1 MNVSMIK
8 GEDINFGDNLTMT
21 VFIEGLKSV
30 QLVLS
35 DDLNAS
41 EEELTNNYKDRIARF
56 LNEWHRWNGI
66 VFGAA
71 KEYVSKRNDASDIE
85 DLDIELMAIY
95 VLFEQN
101 EPELYGLGYWI
112 KHEEEHGCGIKIH
125 KQGNEFKIVE
135 IGAYDVAFC

>member
-66 VFGAA
+66 AFGAA

-85 DLDIELMAIY
+85 NLDIE
-95 VLFEQN
+95 
-101 EPELYGLGYWI
+101 
-112 KHEEEHGCGIKIH
+112 
-125 KQGNEFKIVE
+125 
-135 IGAYDVAFC
+135 